1 MFGSF
6 RLAITPKHPITDGE
20 KQAEM
25 MIAAHNTCYKGQ
37 EQEYNQLRKENDV
50 KITGNSAHTE
60 ISPSFEE
67 KSWKSMSVPQQ
78 KKKIA
83 GVRLINSVYLKHPIA
98 LLVLIAQTSEN
109 SYSAIG
115 QFSIIND

>member
-1 MFGSF
+1 
-6 RLAITPKHPITDGE
+6 
-20 KQAEM
+20 
-25 MIAAHNTCYKGQ
+25 MIATVAAHNTCYKGQ
-37 EQEYNQLRKENDV
+37 EQEYNQLRKNNV
-50 KITGNSAHTE
+50 KITGNSTRTE

-67 KSWKSMSVPQQ
+67 KSWKSMSLPQQ
-78 KKKIA
+78 KRNIV